1 MVDLLSLVV
10 LVGPF
15 QREKNE
21 LVGTRIYK
29 GEIVRTSEAIAE
41 DIDP

>member
-1 MVDLLSLVV
+1 MVGPLSLAV

-29 GEIVRTSEAIAE
+29 GEIVRTSEATVG